1 MDFLLDLDQ
10 SLFIFLN
17 SLGSISYDNVW
28 LYISEK
34 DTWIWLYLFSL
45 ILLLTG
51 KRENFIQIG
60 FSYYDI
66 KPTYRNTFSFLL
78 ILSLNILNVALALF
92 FPYAETK

>member
-17 SLGSISYDNVW
+17 SLGSISYDKVW

-51 KRENFIQIG
+51 KEKTLYKLAF
-60 FSYYDI
+60 
-66 KPTYRNTFSFLL
+66 PTM
-78 ILSLNILNVALALF
+78 I
-92 FPYAETK
+92 